1 MNLTM
6 YKNMEVCVI
15 SDSVDVKLGI
25 LFAWIVKK
33 YVGIMLSKG
42 VRNVCLLR
50 IMGIF
55 GLLWRELGKLSNRF
69 MMSICKIRR
78 GDTL

>member
-1 MNLTM
+1 M

-55 GLLWRELGKLSNRF
+55 GLLWRELGNFPTDL
-69 MMSICKIRR
+69 
-78 GDTL
+78 